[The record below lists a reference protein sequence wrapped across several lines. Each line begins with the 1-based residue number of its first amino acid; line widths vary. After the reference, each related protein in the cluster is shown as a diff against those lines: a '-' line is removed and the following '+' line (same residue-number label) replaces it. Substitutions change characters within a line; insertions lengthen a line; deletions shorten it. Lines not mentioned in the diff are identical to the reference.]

1 MNENIERIKFVDL
14 AGFQPKQ
21 IEAWNTLWNPEV
33 KYLLY
38 GGSMGPGKSY
48 TLRWSALGFLLKIFL
63 KYGITDLPVGL
74 FSKDYPTLRDRQIS
88 KISLE
93 FPEWIG
99 KLSESAKWGLSF
111 SLYPQYGAGHILLR
125 NLDDPSKYKST
136 EFAAEFVEELT
147 ENDEEK
153 FKLLKTRLRYPNFSE
168 IKFMGATN
176 PGGIGHGYCK
186 RNFVDGAAI
195 TDTGPD
201 PEQARYAYVHATV
214 YDNKFQTAE
223 YIKQL
228 ESLDEKEKKMYL
240 YGSWEVFEGQFFS
253 EWNPAVHVCNPFVPQ
268 SNPKPLI
275 VGGMDWGRSSKP
287 AHKTAFAAVF
297 DVVERVFWEDISWFR
312 TRTFLEVAGK
322 DKTPEEWS
330 DEIVAKLLEKGV
342 TLDDISW
349 VHADTAM
356 FHPKEDGSMSIAQ
369 QFIEKDD
376 RWTAIL
382 LTSNKD
388 RIGGWEMMHK
398 WLRIAPDGQAYWR
411 IARNCAH
418 TIRTL
423 PELIH
428 DDHINE
434 DLDTEGEDHLG
445 DAHRYMK
452 IHLKWID
459 GNVGAVNSN
468 AYIPQRTEKFANM
481 RGDKQLSINLD
492 AFAKDVDDSNGK
504 VISA

>member
-1 MNENIERIKFVDL
+1 MNENIEKIKFTDL

-21 IEAWNTLWNPEV
+21 QEAWKTLWNTDV
-33 KYLLY
+33 KYMLY

-48 TLRWSALGFLLKIFL
+48 TLRWSALGYLLKIFS

-74 FSKDYPTLRDRQIS
+74 FSKDYPTLRDRQIA

-111 SLYPQYGAGHILLR
+111 SLFPQYGAGHILLR

-153 FKLLKTRLRYPNFSE
+153 FRLLKTRLRYPGLE
-168 IKFMGATN
+168 EVKFMAATN

-186 RNFVDGAAI
+186 RNFVDHAALDNEREKY
-195 TDTGPD
+195 T
-201 PEQARYAYVHATV
+201 YVHATV
-214 YDNKFQTAE
+214 YDNKYATKS
-223 YIKQL
+223 YISQL
-228 ESLDEKEKKMYL
+228 EALPEKEKKMYL
-240 YGSWEVFEGQFFS
+240 YGSWDVFEGQFFA
-253 EWNPAVHVCNPFVPQ
+253 EWNPSVHVCNPFIPGKD
-268 SNPKPLI
+268 PKPLI

-287 AHKTAFAAVF
+287 SHLTAFAAVF
-297 DVVERVFWEDISWFR
+297 DVVERVFYEDISWFR
-312 TRTFLEVAGK
+312 TRTFLEVTGK

-330 DEIVAKLLEKGV
+330 KEIKDKLKDMGL
-342 TLDDISW
+342 TLDDIAW

-369 QFIEKDD
+369 QFIEHDD

-398 WLRIAPDGQAYWR
+398 WMRVAPDGHAYWR
-411 IARNCAH
+411 IARNCVH

-428 DDHINE
+428 DDSTNNNE
-434 DLDTEGEDHLG
+434 DLDTDGEDHLA

-468 AYIPQRTEKFANM
+468 VDVMPRGNKFAQM
-481 RGDKQLSINLD
+481 RNGMQASINLD
-492 AFAKDVDDSNGK
+492 AFATDEPLGNGK
-504 VISA
+504 VVSA